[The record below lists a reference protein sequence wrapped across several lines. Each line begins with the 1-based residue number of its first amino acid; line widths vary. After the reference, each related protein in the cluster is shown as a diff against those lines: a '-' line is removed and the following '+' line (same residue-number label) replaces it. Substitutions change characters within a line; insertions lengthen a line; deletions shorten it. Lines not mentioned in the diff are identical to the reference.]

1 MNRSF
6 IVTAILI
13 CTFIS
18 ACSATN
24 IELDNTPI
32 QTDTENT
39 ITIYAASSLTDAF
52 SEIGKRFEAE
62 NPGTKI
68 VFNFAGS
75 QQLAQQL
82 GQGAPADIFISADQ
96 DQMRMVIAS
105 ERVKSENVKV
115 LVGNKLAI
123 VLAADNHAN
132 IRRLIDLARP
142 GVKLIIADKE
152 VPLGNYTLDFL
163 KKASQDA
170 AFGQE
175 YKQNVL
181 NNVISYEQSAR
192 VVYNKI
198 MQGEADIGII
208 YASDVNEQNQ
218 EQALTLPIPDP
229 LNVNVSYY
237 IAPLNNNHNAELSA
251 KFLSYALSME
261 VQDIMASYG
270 FQPVY

>member
-18 ACSATN
+18 ACSAINTKP
-24 IELDNTPI
+24 DNTPI
-32 QTDTENT
+32 ETNTENT

-52 SEIGKRFEAE
+52 SEIGKRFEADH
-62 NPGTKI
+62 PGTEVI
-68 VFNFAGS
+68 FNFAGS

-82 GQGAPADIFISADQ
+82 GQGAPADIFVSADQ
-96 DQMRMVIAS
+96 DQMQMVIAS
-105 ERVKSENVKV
+105 DRVKPENVKV

-123 VLAADNHAN
+123 VLPADNQAN

-142 GVKLIIADKE
+142 GVKIIIADKE

-163 KKASQDA
+163 EKASQDA

-181 NNVISYEQSAR
+181 NNVISYEKSALA
-192 VVYNKI
+192 VYNEI
-198 MQGEADIGII
+198 LRGEADIGII
-208 YASDVNEQNQ
+208 YASEVNEQNQ
-218 EQALTLPIPDP
+218 EQVLTLPIPEP

-237 IAPLNNNHNAELSA
+237 IAPLNNSHNAELSG